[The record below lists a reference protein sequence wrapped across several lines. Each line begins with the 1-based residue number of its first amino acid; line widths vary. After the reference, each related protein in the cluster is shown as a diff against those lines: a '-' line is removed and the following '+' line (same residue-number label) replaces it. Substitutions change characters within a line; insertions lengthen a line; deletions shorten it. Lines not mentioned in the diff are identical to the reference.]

1 MGSVKRYGRRGR
13 GKARG
18 ISSLSSLLFPL
29 SQVIEWVFAKL
40 EGLP

>member
-1 MGSVKRYGRRGR
+1 MGSVKRYGRRR
-13 GKARG
+13 KGKARG
-18 ISSLSSLLFPL
+18 TSSLSSLLFPL